1 MNYSIIIPVYK
12 NQESIPRL
20 LNTLSAMSAEM
31 DGQMEA
37 VFVVDGSPDQSFKIL
52 KDQIGELD
60 FPAQLLAH
68 SRNFGSFAAIRTGLR
83 VANGEYV
90 AVLSADLQEP
100 PELIIKFFRSLSAD
114 ECDVAVGV
122 RNKRDDPLLSG
133 MASKIFW
140 RVYRRFVLPD
150 IPIGGVDIFGCNR
163 EFSNHLLKLEESRSS
178 LVALIFWLGF
188 RRKTFEYDRLP
199 RLEGKS
205 GWTFGRKLEYM
216 NDSIFAFSDLPVRL
230 LTRIGSIGLFVS
242 VILGLIV
249 VMARVVGLI
258 TVPGYTMTILVLMF
272 FGTLNLLAM
281 GIVGSYAWRAY
292 ENSKKRPQSVVAV
305 KTANFEGTV

>member
-1 MNYSIIIPVYK
+1 MNYSVIIPIYG
-12 NQESIPRL
+12 NEETIPRL
-20 LNTLSAMSAEM
+20 LDTLSSVVEEL
-31 DGQMEA
+31 DGRMEA
-37 VFVVDGSPDQSFKIL
+37 VFVVDGSPDQSFAIL
-52 KDQIGELD
+52 KERLEKLD

-68 SRNFGSFAAIRTGLR
+68 SRNFGSFAAIRTGLK
-83 VANGEYV
+83 VANGEYL

-100 PELIIKFFRSLSAD
+100 PELILKFFKSLSAG

-122 RNKRDDPLLSG
+122 RSKRDDPLFSG
-133 MASKIFW
+133 MASRVFW
-140 RVYRRFVLPD
+140 RIYRRFVLPD
-150 IPIGGVDIFGCNR
+150 IPVGGVDIFGCNR
-163 EFSNHLLKLEESRSS
+163 DFRDHLLKLEESRSS
-178 LVALIFWLGF
+178 LVALIFWLGG

-242 VILGLIV
+242 IILGLIV
-249 VMARVVGLI
+249 VTARVVGLI
-258 TVPGYTMTILVLMF
+258 DVPGYTMTILVLMF
-272 FGTLNLLAM
+272 FGTLNLLAI

-292 ENSKKRPQSVVAV
+292 ENSKKRPQSVVAI
-305 KTANFEGTV
+305 KKANF